1 MKLSELKN
9 GETAVIVRL
18 SGHGGFRKRI
28 MEMGFIRGEKVT
40 SVLDSPMHDPV
51 KYNVMGYD
59 VLLRRNEAAMIE
71 VLPEEEA
78 KKELPPAPRC
88 IYVNNYNNDV
98 VEAAATIVGIAALAS
113 IIAD

>member
-28 MEMGFIRGEKVT
+28 MEMGFIRGEKVK

-51 KYNVMGYD
+51 KYHVMGYD
-59 VLLRRNEAAMIE
+59 VLLRRSEAAMIE

-78 KKELPPAPRC
+78 KKELTPAPT
-88 IYVNNYNNDV
+88 Y
-98 VEAAATIVGIAALAS
+98 TSLS
-113 IIAD
+113 ICET

>member
-28 MEMGFIRGEKVT
+28 MEMGFIRGEKVK

-51 KYNVMGYD
+51 KYHVMGYD

-78 KKELPPAPRC
+78 RKELTPAPTFSTFSMC
-88 IYVNNYNNDV
+88 ENCSGNSCSSCMLKKIK
-98 VEAAATIVGIAALAS
+98 TKS
-113 IIAD
+113 

>member
-28 MEMGFIRGEKVT
+28 MEMGFVRGKKVT

-51 KYNVMGYD
+51 KYNVMGYE

-71 VLPEEEA
+71 VLPEEELHVHVR
-78 KKELPPAPRC
+78 ELQWM
-88 IYVNNYNNDV
+88 
-98 VEAAATIVGIAALAS
+98 
-113 IIAD
+113 

>member
-1 MKLSELKN
+1 MPNEEKKMKLSELKN

-40 SVLDSPMHDPV
+40 SVLDSPMHDPI
-51 KYNVMGYD
+51 KYNVMGYE

-71 VLPEEEA
+71 VLPEEDA
-78 KKELPPAPRC
+78 KR
-88 IYVNNYNNDV
+88 
-98 VEAAATIVGIAALAS
+98 
-113 IIAD
+113 